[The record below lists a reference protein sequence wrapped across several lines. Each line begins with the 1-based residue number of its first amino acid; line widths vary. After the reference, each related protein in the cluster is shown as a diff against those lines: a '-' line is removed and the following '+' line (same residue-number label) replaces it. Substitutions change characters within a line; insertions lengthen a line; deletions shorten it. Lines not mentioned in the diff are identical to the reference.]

1 MYITRSLFL
10 LKKISPTQ
18 KTESEADLREEKR
31 FLPPL
36 RLRDAEIE
44 RMGLQF
50 PEMVKPIRQGEGL
63 NLDGGLYAC
72 GDSTASA
79 LHADA
84 ISHYLNVSQLNLIWL
99 STQTPD

>member
-1 MYITRSLFL
+1 MH
-10 LKKISPTQ
+10 
-18 KTESEADLREEKR
+18 
-31 FLPPL
+31 
-36 RLRDAEIE
+36 
-44 RMGLQF
+44 
-50 PEMVKPIRQGEGL
+50 V
-63 NLDGGLYAC
+63 